1 MPSFR
6 VQNVFF
12 KQQKYRIKKSPEN
25 EIPRCPVPEAGR
37 RPDDKDVKNM
47 PYRLYAVSA
56 EGNIKVVAEPA
67 AEGDVPAAPEL
78 RNACG

>member
-1 MPSFR
+1 MP
-6 VQNVFF
+6 
-12 KQQKYRIKKSPEN
+12 K
-25 EIPRCPVPEAGR
+25 AGR

-78 RNACG
+78 RNACGNIRIVEVFGKAESENASESYRHV